1 MRNILRAVLVV
12 LCLLMPAVASA
23 AVAGF
28 ARISMVQG
36 EVQVRADEDDEWLP
50 AGVNSPLEEGDSVW
64 APAGSRVEIQFRNG
78 TILRLEG
85 RTIVDLVDMEIDQ
98 QRVHVTSGR
107 LYVKTGYRA
116 DDLQVDWGGA
126 SVLVE
131 RKSRLKVDLLANG
144 DEEVAI
150 IKGAASVESAGERTR
165 VRAGEIITLHDY
177 RGTDIAP
184 LRPVDEWERWN
195 AKRDKQ
201 LAARKRTDNYLP
213 EELVVYEDELA
224 KNGDWV
230 VVEEYGYVWR
240 PRVSVSADWAPY
252 REGRWV
258 WRGGDY
264 VWITSEPWGWAP
276 YHYGRWASLPGRGWC
291 WVPPA
296 RGDVFWGPGYVG
308 WVSTGSQVGWVPLA
322 PRETYYGHGH
332 YGRHSVNIPRG
343 DVRTVNVTYRNV
355 TINNSVTVVNRD
367 GFIRGTGRH
376 EAARNNVFR
385 NTTQFVSRP
394 EARPTAR
401 EARMPIVKP
410 IVSRHQAPQVQRPP
424 ARELRE
430 RYPLLRQERQQVKDS
445 APPRREGR
453 PVAPALTN
461 HQDQRGAA
469 VTSPAP
475 AVVPPPAQPR
485 RGGGESRQERPPT
498 VIPQEAQ
505 TSQSAQPKVAP
516 AVPRT
521 ETRMQEPK
529 PVETRVKPAVESVK
543 EEVKPQNV
551 GRGRERS
558 SEGRRSWRVETKEK
572 EPSAAKGKE
581 ERKQESRQVR
591 QPEKQESKQAAP
603 AEAKE
608 PKPERASER
617 RRRD

>member
-12 LCLLMPAVASA
+12 LSLLVPVAASA

-36 EVQVRADEDDEWLP
+36 EVQVRAEEDDEWLP
-50 AGVNSPLEEGDSVW
+50 AGVNSPIDEGDSVW

-78 TILRLEG
+78 TTLRLEG
-85 RTIVDLVDMEIDQ
+85 RTIIDLVDIELAQ

-116 DDLQVDWGGA
+116 DDLQVDWGDA
-126 SVLVE
+126 SVLIE
-131 RKSRLKVDLLANG
+131 RKSRLKIDLLANG

-150 IKGAASVESAGERTR
+150 IKGAASVQSAGERTR
-165 VRAGEIITLHDY
+165 VRAGEIITLRDY
-177 RGTDIAP
+177 RGSDIVP
-184 LRPVDEWERWN
+184 LRPVDEWEKWN
-195 AKRDKQ
+195 TKRDKQ
-201 LAARKRTDNYLP
+201 LAGRKRADNYLP

-224 KNGDWV
+224 NNGDWV

-264 VWITSEPWGWAP
+264 VWITSESWGWAP
-276 YHYGRWASLPGRGWC
+276 YHYGRWAFLSGRGWC

-296 RGDVFWGPGYVG
+296 RGDVYWGPGYVG
-308 WVSTGSQVGWVPLA
+308 WVSTGSQVAWVPLA

-332 YGRHSVNIPRG
+332 YGRHSVTVPRG

-367 GFIRGTGRH
+367 GFVRGTGRH
-376 EAARNNVFR
+376 VAARHDAFR

-394 EARPTAR
+394 EVRPTAR

-410 IVSRHQAPQVQRPP
+410 MVSQHQAPQVQRPP

-430 RYPLLRQERQQVKDS
+430 RYPLLRQDRQQANVA
-445 APPRREGR
+445 APPRREGK
-453 PVAPALTN
+453 PVTPAPTN
-461 HQDQRGAA
+461 HQEQRGAA
-469 VTSPAP
+469 VSAPVP
-475 AVVPPPAQPR
+475 AVVPSPALPR
-485 RGGGESRQERPPT
+485 RGNGESRHDRTPT
-498 VIPQEAQ
+498 VVPQEVQ
-505 TSQSAQPKVAP
+505 SQQSAPPKVTPVAP
-516 AVPRT
+516 RP

-529 PVETRVKPAVESVK
+529 PVEAREKPAIEPVK
-543 EEVKPQNV
+543 EEVIPQNA

-558 SEGRRSWRVETKEK
+558 SESRRSWRVETKEK
-572 EPSAAKGKE
+572 DSPVVKNKA
-581 ERKQESRQVR
+581 ERKQEPKKVR
-591 QPEKQESKQAAP
+591 QPEKQESTQAAP
-603 AEAKE
+603 AEARE
-608 PKPERASER
+608 PKPERAPER

>member
-1 MRNILRAVLVV
+1 MRNIVRAVLVV
-12 LCLLMPAVASA
+12 LSMLVPVVAAA
-23 AVAGF
+23 AVPGF

-36 EVQVRADEDDEWLP
+36 EVQVRAEEDEEWLS

-78 TILRLEG
+78 TTLRLEG
-85 RTIVDLVDMEIDQ
+85 RTILDMVDIELDQ

-116 DDLQVDWGGA
+116 DDLQVDWGDA

-184 LRPVDEWERWN
+184 LRPVDEWEKWN

-240 PRVSVSADWAPY
+240 PRVSVSVDWAPY

-264 VWITSEPWGWAP
+264 VWITSESWGWAP

-322 PRETYYGHGH
+322 PRETYYGHGQ
-332 YGRHSVNIPRG
+332 YGRHSVNVPRG

-355 TINNSVTVVNRD
+355 TVNHAVTVVNRD

-376 EAARNNVFR
+376 EAARDNAFR
-385 NTTQFVSRP
+385 TTTQFVSRP
-394 EARPTAR
+394 EVRPTAR

-410 IVSRHQAPQVQRPP
+410 VVSQHQAPQVQRPP
-424 ARELRE
+424 VRELRD
-430 RYPLLRQERQQVKDS
+430 RYPLLRQERQQSRDTTP
-445 APPRREGR
+445 ARREVK
-453 PVAPALTN
+453 PVTTAPASRQEARGSSVSTPAPAPLPAPAL
-461 HQDQRGAA
+461 
-469 VTSPAP
+469 
-475 AVVPPPAQPR
+475 PR
-485 RGGGESRQERPPT
+485 RGGETRQERSPT
-498 VIPQEAQ
+498 VTSHEVQ
-505 TSQSAQPKVAP
+505 TLQPVSPKVEPVAP
-516 AVPRT
+516 RS
-521 ETRMQEPK
+521 ETRLQEPK
-529 PVETRVKPAVESVK
+529 SVDLRVKPSAEPVK
-543 EEVKPQNV
+543 ENVKPESV

-558 SEGRRSWRVETKEK
+558 SEARRSWRVETKEK
-572 EPSAAKGKE
+572 EAPAVKVKA
-581 ERKQESRQVR
+581 ERRQEPKQVR
-591 QPEKQESKQAAP
+591 QAEKQESSQAP
-603 AEAKE
+603 PPEAKE
-608 PKPERASER
+608 SKPERGAER